1 MVAELPVP
9 GPPVIEASVVDTPV
23 IEVGASEFQIEIVT
37 PTGHRISVSGAYD
50 PDALCRLVWWGG
62 RVHGPRPEQRADLDG
77 CLRDGYA
84 ARFYYAGGAG

>member
-50 PDALCRLVWWGG
+50 PEALCRLMRGLT
-62 RVHGPRPEQRADLDG
+62 A
-77 CLRDGYA
+77 
-84 ARFYYAGGAG
+84 